1 MDITTFNRAKQAY
14 DAKDWESAVILFS
27 QCGTGPG
34 TGEACH
40 LCGNALM
47 RIGRVQEATQAYRAA
62 LADPSYG
69 NQGAVYTN
77 LGKAQ
82 MALGDLRGTIDS
94 LRHALADQNYRG
106 AYKAHMALGEAYS
119 KLGDSRNAGSAYR
132 QAALDPNNPE
142 PAKALINLGV
152 SFMQMRRPA
161 DAAEAYRTAVDF
173 AANPQERSLIYANL
187 GQAYV
192 ATNRMV
198 EAVSAFQSATSTGYQ
213 LSSAAQVDFSRAT
226 QAVQAMSS
234 ASGAY
239 PGTVDPTYDPA
250 GMSGDLLPSAEDSGF
265 FNISEADIMADQRR
279 REAYDRVKP
288 HRGLKRALIAIVIV
302 VVVIGGLAGAYAAGL
317 GIPSREGAI
326 DDVFSAAA
334 KGEDASG
341 AWASSVS
348 ASARAQA
355 METVEGD
362 GSAQIVGMDATM
374 SDCVAI
380 VQTKLA
386 QGGTLTYRVSL
397 VRQGIGWKVSNVER
411 VIVSET
417 DDTYTDAFSG
427 EKVVSEE
434 QTEAASADTAATA
447 DATDQGEAASVEGD
461 QASDQATDA
470 PAEGE
475 AQ

>member
-94 LRHALADQNYRG
+94 LRHALTDQNYRG

-119 KLGDSRNAGSAYR
+119 KLGDSRNAGTAYR

-173 AANPQERSLIYANL
+173 ASNPQERSLIFANL

-198 EAVSAFQSATSTGYQ
+198 EAVSAFQNATSTGYQ
-213 LSSAAQVDFSRAT
+213 LSAAAQVDFSRAT
-226 QAVQAMSS
+226 QAVQAMGTNTGGYS
-234 ASGAY
+234 AGM
-239 PGTVDPTYDPA
+239 VDPTYDPA

-265 FNISEADIMADQRR
+265 FNISEADIVADQRR
-279 REAYDRVKP
+279 REAYDQVKP
-288 HRGLKRALIAIVIV
+288 HRGLKRAL
-302 VVVIGGLAGAYAAGL
+302 VVILIVAVVLGACAGAYAAGL
-317 GIPSREGAI
+317 GIPSREGVI
-326 DDVFSAAA
+326 SDVFATAAD
-334 KGEDASG
+334 GDSASG
-341 AWASSVS
+341 LWASSVDD
-348 ASARAQA
+348 AARNQV
-355 METVEGD
+355 MSSIEGN
-362 GSAQIVGMDATM
+362 GTAEVIGMDATM

-380 VQTKLA
+380 VQTALP
-386 QGGTLTYRVSL
+386 QGGKITYRVSL

-411 VIVSET
+411 VILSET
-417 DDTYTDAFSG
+417 DNTYVDAFNG

-434 QTEAASADTAATA
+434 QTEAAQQA
-447 DATDQGEAASVEGD
+447 D
-461 QASDQATDA
+461 QAAAPADQDAAPADQAADGEQA

-475 AQ
+475 QA

>member
-62 LADPSYG
+62 LADASYG

-119 KLGDSRNAGSAYR
+119 KLGDSRNAGTAYR

-173 AANPQERSLIYANL
+173 ASNPQERSLIYANL

-192 ATNRMV
+192 ASNRMV
-198 EAVSAFQSATSTGYQ
+198 EAVSAFQSAVSTGYQ
-213 LSSAAQVDFSRAT
+213 LSAAAQVDYGRAT
-226 QAVQAMSS
+226 QAVQAMG
-234 ASGAY
+234 ASGADSY
-239 PGTVDPTYDPA
+239 PAGAAIDPTYDPA

-265 FNISEADIMADQRR
+265 FNLSEADIMADQRR
-279 REAYDRVKP
+279 REAYDQVKP
-288 HRGLKRALIAIVIV
+288 HRGLKRALIVAIV
-302 VVVIGGLAGAYAAGL
+302 VVALAGGAAGAYAAGL
-317 GIPSREGAI
+317 GFPSREGAI
-326 DDVFSAAA
+326 SEVFSAAA
-334 KGEDASG
+334 KGQDAAG
-341 AWASSVS
+341 AWASDVT
-348 ASARAQA
+348 ASARSQA
-355 METVEGD
+355 MGAIEGTGNVE
-362 GSAQIVGMDATM
+362 VLGMDATM

-380 VQTKLA
+380 VSTQLA
-386 QGGTLTYRVSL
+386 QGGQLNYRVSL
-397 VRQGIGWKVSNVER
+397 VRQGLGWKVSNVER
-411 VIVSET
+411 VVLSET
-417 DDTYTDAFSG
+417 DDTYADAFSG
-427 EKVVSEE
+427 EKVVADDEV
-434 QTEAASADTAATA
+434 SADQPQADAAQPAA
-447 DATDQGEAASVEGD
+447 DAATDQAVAADEAAGEASA
-461 QASDQATDA
+461 A
-470 PAEGE
+470 
-475 AQ
+475 

>member
-94 LRHALADQNYRG
+94 LRHALTDQNYRG

-119 KLGDSRNAGSAYR
+119 KLGDSRNAGTAYR

-161 DAAEAYRTAVDF
+161 DAYRTAVDF
-173 AANPQERSLIYANL
+173 ASNPQERSLIFANL

-198 EAVSAFQSATSTGYQ
+198 EAVSAFQNATSTGYQ
-213 LSSAAQVDFSRAT
+213 LSAAAQVDFSRAT
-226 QAVQAMSS
+226 QAVQAMGTNTGGYS
-234 ASGAY
+234 AGM
-239 PGTVDPTYDPA
+239 VDPTYDPA

-265 FNISEADIMADQRR
+265 FNISEADIVADQRR
-279 REAYDRVKP
+279 REAYDQVKP
-288 HRGLKRALIAIVIV
+288 HRGLKRALVVILIV
-302 VVVIGGLAGAYAAGL
+302 VVVLGACAGAYAAGL
-317 GIPSREGAI
+317 GIPSREGVI
-326 DDVFSAAA
+326 SDVFAAA
-334 KGEDASG
+334 ADGDSASG
-341 AWASSVS
+341 LWASGVDD
-348 ASARAQA
+348 AARNQV
-355 METVEGD
+355 MSSIEGN
-362 GSAQIVGMDATM
+362 GTAEVIGMDATM

-380 VQTKLA
+380 VQTALP
-386 QGGTLTYRVSL
+386 QGGKITYRVSL
-397 VRQGIGWKVSNVER
+397 VRQGVGWKVSNVER
-411 VIVSET
+411 VILSET
-417 DDTYTDAFSG
+417 DNTYVDAFNG

-434 QTEAASADTAATA
+434 QTEAG
-447 DATDQGEAASVEGD
+447 QQVD
-461 QASDQATDA
+461 QAAAPADQAA
-470 PAEGE
+470 EGEQVPAEGE
-475 AQ
+475 QA